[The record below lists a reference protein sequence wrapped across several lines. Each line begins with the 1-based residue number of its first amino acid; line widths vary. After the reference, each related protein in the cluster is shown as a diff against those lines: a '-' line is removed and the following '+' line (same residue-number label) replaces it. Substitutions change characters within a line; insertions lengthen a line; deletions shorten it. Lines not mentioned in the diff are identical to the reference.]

1 MHTIS
6 NTEFDLVWVG
16 EQCWLLTPTDKNLIP
31 IYAQSLRLSAAPYL
45 ENVTSCF
52 THILLEFSLDYCPLD
67 VPDYCHQL
75 LSQLE
80 KTSKNQ
86 QSCTTHT
93 LPIDFSAGLDLE
105 ELAATCGLSIG
116 QLQKDILNLELV
128 VMVNGFAPGFSYCG
142 ELPKAL
148 QVPRRA
154 TPRVHIPAGSVAIAD
169 KYLAVYPQISP
180 GGWHIIGH
188 CSQRLFD
195 VTAKQP
201 NRLNLGDKLSFYEA
215 EDS

>member
-6 NTEFDLVWVG
+6 NTQYDLEWVG
-16 EQCWLLTPTDKNLIP
+16 EQSWLLTPTDKNLIP
-31 IYAQSLRLSAAPYL
+31 IYAQSLRLSDTPYL

-52 THILLEFSLDYCPLD
+52 TYILLEFSLEYSPLD

-75 LSQLE
+75 LFQLK
-80 KTSKNQ
+80 KTPQNYP
-86 QSCTTHT
+86 SCTTHN

-116 QLQKDILNLELV
+116 QLQEDILNLELV

-180 GGWHIIGH
+180 
-188 CSQRLFD
+188 
-195 VTAKQP
+195 
-201 NRLNLGDKLSFYEA
+201 
-215 EDS
+215 